1 MELDIFDCCT
11 NPDDGEV
18 DLDAAEM
25 MLTNLIGKHPY
36 YLVFAKG
43 CRYNGASGYK
53 FCNNIIDTFMRDY
66 ESNIIIVDNTK
77 NAIKC
82 RESSHDVPMGSDTY
96 IIGLT
101 RSEYEHYEDADFTEI
116 EQFALSKF

>member
-1 MELDIFDCCT
+1 MQLDIFDCCT
-11 NPDDGEV
+11 NPADGEV
-18 DLDAAEM
+18 DLDMAEM

-43 CRYNGASGYK
+43 CRWNGSSGYK
-53 FCNNIIDTFMRDY
+53 FCNNIISTFMRDY
-66 ESNIIIVDNTK
+66 ESNIIIVDHNQ

-101 RSEYEHYEDADFTEI
+101 MPDYERYKDADFTEI
-116 EQFALSKF
+116 EQLALSKF